1 VNQVVTRAFF
11 NLNIFDGEN
20 LFNGWAVLKNSV
32 LELGT
37 GDGYK
42 NLEYQFEDAQGG
54 FLTPKLIDTHVHGGS
69 GSSNDQGADQMR
81 KVLDFHASHG
91 VGKTFL
97 SLISAPIS
105 QILELIEQAKSI
117 TDERFLGLH
126 LEGPFISQQ
135 FKGAHDPQ
143 VLHSAEDK
151 ELDEIIQK
159 GKGVIRSVT
168 LAPELSNEKQIKKLL
183 ENAIMPCF
191 GHSAANYE
199 QTKEFFQLG
208 PTVMTHAFNG
218 MSGIHHR
225 APGPIPAALEAGVF
239 TELIA
244 DGVHVDASVAK
255 LLDPEKVI
263 LVTDAMVA
271 TGMPD
276 GNYSLGSVAVEVK
289 DSIARTNS
297 GSIAGSTLLL
307 ETAVKNYANWS
318 GSAEIAFQAAI
329 TNPAKAYGL
338 KPESLAIGETEWLLW
353 DADLNL
359 IGQSAN

>member
-1 VNQVVTRAFF
+1 MVTKAFF

-20 LFNGWAVLKNSV
+20 IFNGWAVLNESV
-32 LELGT
+32 LELGQAQ
-37 GDGYK
+37 DYK
-42 NLEYQFEDAQGG
+42 NSEYQFEDAHGG
-54 FLTPKLIDTHVHGGS
+54 FLTPKLIDTHVHGGN
-69 GSSNDQGADQMR
+69 GFSNDQGADQMR

-97 SLISAPIS
+97 SLISAPLS
-105 QILELIEQAKSI
+105 QILELIGQAKSI

-126 LEGPFISQQ
+126 LEGPFISQE

-159 GKGVIRSVT
+159 GKGVIRSIT

-191 GHSAANYE
+191 GHSSADYE
-199 QTKEFFQLG
+199 QTKEFFQMG
-208 PTVMTHAFNG
+208 PTLMTHAFNG

-225 APGPIPAALEAGVF
+225 APGPVPAALEANVF

-244 DGVHVDASVAK
+244 DGVHVQPAAAR
-255 LLDPEKVI
+255 LLNPEKVI
-263 LVTDAMVA
+263 LVTDAMAA

-276 GNYSLGSVAVEVK
+276 GNYSLGSMAVEVK
-289 DSIARTNS
+289 DSIARTES

-307 ETAVKNYANWS
+307 KTAVKNYANWS
-318 GSAEIAFQAAI
+318 GSALSALRASI
-329 TNPAKAYGL
+329 TNPAEAYGL
-338 KPESLAIGETEWLLW
+338 KPASLAKGETEWLLW
-353 DADLNL
+353 DAELNL
-359 IGQSAN
+359 IQQSAN